1 MGLFSLFLLKHPLP
15 PPRSQ
20 GTPAAS
26 RGFYPL
32 SPPGTSRGQMKGE
45 DACMQWSLLRPVG
58 LVPAALVLTTIA
70 ACAEGGKSAGPSEFL
85 LVGQI
90 VLLIAVGRGLGEIMQ
105 RFGQPSVIGEL
116 LAGILLGPSLFGWL
130 WPDAQQAIFPKT
142 PEQKAMIDGIAQ
154 FGILL
159 LLLLTGMETDLK
171 LVRRIGKAAVAISIT
186 GIVVPFACGF
196 ALGEFLPDAVLPN
209 PQARVVASLF
219 MGTALS
225 ISSVK
230 IVAVVVREMNF
241 MRRNV
246 GQIIVATAVIDD
258 TIGWIIIAVIFSLAS
273 QGSLDIASVAKAV
286 LGTLAFLVVSFTI
299 GRRLVFHLIRWAND
313 NLVSTAPVITV
324 ILLLMGGMAL
334 ITHLIG
340 VHTVLGAFVAGI
352 LVGESPI
359 LTRQIDERL
368 RGLISSFFMPVFF
381 GLAGLSADL
390 SVLRDPD
397 LLMLT
402 GLLIVIA
409 SVGKFGG
416 AFAGGTMGGLNYRES
431 LALACGMNARGS
443 TEVIIATIGLSIGVL
458 SQNLFTMIVTMA
470 IMTTM
475 AMPPMLRAA
484 LARLP
489 MNKDEKERLEREEFE
504 EGGFVANLER
514 PLLAV
519 DESVNA
525 TFAAH
530 IAGLIAGT
538 RGLPITVL
546 HIGDH
551 AKEQEKSRGEEESHE
566 AVVKKAAEAVS
577 EAGQAGSVDVI
588 TRTRKAA
595 LSVAIADEAR
605 KGFDLLVVGVDK
617 ITAAKDRFDSR
628 IEDIAAEFDGPL
640 AIVAVNGRHLKQ
652 PMPDTLNILVP
663 VSGSSVSKRGAE
675 VAVALAQ
682 AGSGSLRVIYVVT
695 TRDRGAQRGASRGL
709 SQEESILKETSDL
722 AARYDVDI
730 TTTLRVNRAPEAAIL
745 REIDTTDV
753 DLVVMG
759 VDRIRADHLSFG
771 GVADAV
777 IRQSKVSVLLV
788 SSGEARRVPAEKA

>member
-1 MGLFSLFLLKHPLP
+1 
-15 PPRSQ
+15 
-20 GTPAAS
+20 
-26 RGFYPL
+26 
-32 SPPGTSRGQMKGE
+32 
-45 DACMQWSLLRPVG
+45 MQWSLLRPVG

-70 ACAEGGKSAGPSEFL
+70 ASAEGGKSAGPSEFL
-85 LVGQI
+85 LVAQI
-90 VLLIAVGRGLGEIMQ
+90 VLLIAVGRGLGEMMQ
-105 RFGQPSVIGEL
+105 RIGQPSVIGEL
-116 LAGILLGPSLFGWL
+116 LAGILLGPSLFGWI
-130 WPDAQQAIFPKT
+130 WPEAQHAIFPKT

-171 LVRRIGKAAVAISIT
+171 LVRKVGKAAIAISIA
-186 GIVVPFACGF
+186 GILVPFACGF
-196 ALGEFLPDAVLPN
+196 ALGEFLPDALLPR
-209 PQARVVASLF
+209 PDQRLVASLF

-273 QGSLDIASVAKAV
+273 QGTLDIASVAKAM
-286 LGTLAFLVVSFTI
+286 LGTFAFLAVSFTI
-299 GRRLVFHLIRWAND
+299 GRRLVFLLIRWAND
-313 NLVSTAPVITV
+313 NLVSTAAVISV
-324 ILLLMGGMAL
+324 ILLLMGVMAL

-390 SVLRDPD
+390 SVLRDPN

-402 GLLIVIA
+402 GLLVVIA

-416 AFAGGTMGGLNYRES
+416 AFVGGTLGRLNTRES
-431 LALACGMNARGS
+431 LALASGMNARGS

-470 IMTTM
+470 IVTTM

-484 LARLP
+484 LAKLP
-489 MNKDEKERLEREEFE
+489 MNEEEKERLEREEFE
-504 EGGFVANLER
+504 KRGFVANLER

-519 DESVNA
+519 DESVSA
-525 TFAAH
+525 TFASH
-530 IAGLIAGT
+530 VMGLIAGT

-546 HIGDH
+546 HIGNR
-551 AKEQEKSRGEEESHE
+551 AREQEKGRDQEESHE
-566 AVVKKAAEAVS
+566 AVVKKAAETVS
-577 EAGQAGSVDVI
+577 ANGDGGSVDVV
-588 TRTRKAA
+588 TRARRAE
-595 LSVAIADEAR
+595 LGEAIADEAR

-617 ITAAKDRFDSR
+617 VAATKDRFDR
-628 IEDIAAEFDGPL
+628 KIEDIAAKFDGPL
-640 AIVAVNGRHLKQ
+640 AIVAAKGKHLKQ
-652 PMPDTLNILVP
+652 PMPDALNILVP
-663 VSGSSVSKRGAE
+663 VSGSGVSKRGAE
-675 VAVALAQ
+675 VAVALSQ
-682 AGSGSLRVIYVVT
+682 AGSGSLRVIYVAT
-695 TRDRGAQRGASRGL
+695 TRDKGAQRGASRGL
-709 SQEESILKETSDL
+709 SQEAGILKDASDL

-759 VDRIRADHLSFG
+759 VDRIQADHLSFG

-777 IRQSKVSVLLV
+777 LRQSKVSVLLV
-788 SSGEARRVPAEKA
+788 SSGEARQAPAENA

>member
-1 MGLFSLFLLKHPLP
+1 M
-15 PPRSQ
+15 R
-20 GTPAAS
+20 
-26 RGFYPL
+26 
-32 SPPGTSRGQMKGE
+32 
-45 DACMQWSLLRPVG
+45 WSLLRPVG
-58 LVPAALVLTTIA
+58 LVPGALVLTTIA
-70 ACAEGGKSAGPSEFL
+70 VSAEAGKAAGPSEFL
-85 LVGQI
+85 LVAQI
-90 VLLIAVGRGLGEIMQ
+90 VLLIAVGRGLGEIMM
-105 RFGQPSVIGEL
+105 RIGQPSVIGEL
-116 LAGILLGPSLFGWL
+116 LAGIILGPSLFGWI
-130 WPDAQQAIFPKT
+130 WPEAQAAIFPRT

-154 FGILL
+154 VGILL

-171 LVRRIGKAAVAISIT
+171 LVRKVGRAAIAISIA

-196 ALGEFLPDAVLPN
+196 ALGAFLPDALLPN
-209 PQARVVASLF
+209 PQQRLVASLF

-273 QGSLDIASVAKAV
+273 HGTLDIASVAKSV
-286 LGTLAFLVVSFTI
+286 LGTLVFLAVSFTI
-299 GRRLVFHLIRWAND
+299 GRRLVFQLIRWAND
-313 NLVSTAPVITV
+313 NLRSAAAVITV
-324 ILLLMGGMAL
+324 ILLLMSVMAM

-368 RGLISSFFMPVFF
+368 RALISSFFMPVFF
-381 GLAGLSADL
+381 GLAGLAADL
-390 SVLRDPD
+390 SVLRDPH

-402 GLLIVIA
+402 GLLVVIA

-416 AFAGGTMGGLNYRES
+416 AFVGGALGGLNNRES
-431 LALACGMNARGS
+431 LALASGMNARGS

-470 IMTTM
+470 IVTTM

-489 MNKDEKERLEREEFE
+489 INEEERERLEREEFE
-504 EGGFVANLER
+504 KRGFLANLER

-530 IAGLIAGT
+530 IAGLIAGM
-538 RGLPITVL
+538 RGRPITVL
-546 HIGDH
+546 HIG
-551 AKEQEKSRGEEESHE
+551 KRPEEQEKGRDGEESHE
-566 AVVKKAAEAVS
+566 AVVKKAAEAASASS
-577 EAGQAGSVDVI
+577 EGDAGSVDVI
-588 TRTRKAA
+588 TRARRAELGET
-595 LSVAIADEAR
+595 ITEEAR

-617 ITAAKDRFDSR
+617 VAASKDRFSR
-628 IEDIAAEFDGPL
+628 KIEDIAATFEGPL
-640 AIVAVNGRHLKQ
+640 AIVAAKGKHLKQ
-652 PMPDTLNILVP
+652 PMPEGLNILVP
-663 VSGSSVSKRGAE
+663 VSGSAISKRGAE

-682 AGSGSLRVIYVVT
+682 AGSGTLRVIYVAT
-695 TRDRGAQRGASRGL
+695 TRDKGAQRGTSRRL
-709 SQEESILKETSDL
+709 SQETGILKDTSDL

-745 REIDTTDV
+745 REIETTDV
-753 DLVVMG
+753 DLIVMG
-759 VDRIRADHLSFG
+759 VDRIQADHLSFG

-777 IRQSKVSVLLV
+777 LWQSKVSVLLV
-788 SSGEARRVPAEKA
+788 SSGEARQVAAEQG

>member
-1 MGLFSLFLLKHPLP
+1 
-15 PPRSQ
+15 
-20 GTPAAS
+20 
-26 RGFYPL
+26 
-32 SPPGTSRGQMKGE
+32 
-45 DACMQWSLLRPVG
+45 MQWSLLRPVG

-70 ACAEGGKSAGPSEFL
+70 ASAEGGKSAGPSEFL
-85 LVGQI
+85 LVAQI

-105 RFGQPSVIGEL
+105 RIGQPSVIGEL
-116 LAGILLGPSLFGWL
+116 LAGIILGPSLFGWI
-130 WPDAQQAIFPKT
+130 WPEAQHAIFPKT

-171 LVRRIGKAAVAISIT
+171 LVRRVGKAAIAISIA
-186 GIVVPFACGF
+186 GILVPFACGF
-196 ALGEFLPDAVLPN
+196 ALGEFLPDALLPN
-209 PQARVVASLF
+209 PEQRLVASLF

-273 QGSLDIASVAKAV
+273 HGTLDIASVARAV
-286 LGTLAFLVVSFTI
+286 LGTLAFLAISFTI
-299 GRRLVFHLIRWAND
+299 GRKLVFQLIRWAND
-313 NLVSTAPVITV
+313 NLVSAAAVVTV
-324 ILLLMGGMAL
+324 ILLLMSVMAL

-397 LLMLT
+397 LLLLT
-402 GLLIVIA
+402 GLLVVIA

-416 AFAGGTMGGLNYRES
+416 AFVGGTLGGLNHRES
-431 LALACGMNARGS
+431 LALASGMNARGS

-470 IMTTM
+470 IVTTM

-489 MNKDEKERLEREEFE
+489 MNAEEKERLEREEFE
-504 EGGFVANLER
+504 KRGFIANLER

-546 HIGDH
+546 HIGKQP
-551 AKEQEKSRGEEESHE
+551 KEQDRDEQESHE
-566 AVVKKAAEAVS
+566 AVVKKAAETVS
-577 EAGQAGSVDVI
+577 AHGEDAGSVDVI
-588 TRTRKAA
+588 TRARRAELGET
-595 LSVAIADEAR
+595 IADEAR
-605 KGFDLLVVGVDK
+605 KGFDLLVVGINKV
-617 ITAAKDRFDSR
+617 TAAKDRFDEK
-628 IEDIAAEFDGPL
+628 IEDIAAKFEGPL
-640 AIVAVNGRHLKQ
+640 AIVAAKAKHLKQ
-652 PMPDTLNILVP
+652 PMPDALNILVP
-663 VSGSSVSKRGAE
+663 VSGSAVSKRGAE
-675 VAVALAQ
+675 VAVALTQ
-682 AGSGSLRVIYVVT
+682 AGSGSLRVIYVAT
-695 TRDRGAQRGASRGL
+695 TRDKGAQRGASRGL
-709 SQEESILKETSDL
+709 SQEAGILKDASDL

-759 VDRIRADHLSFG
+759 VDRIEANHLSFG

-777 IRQSKVSVLLV
+777 LRQSKVSVLLV
-788 SSGEARRVPAEKA
+788 SSGEARQAPAENA

>member
-1 MGLFSLFLLKHPLP
+1 
-15 PPRSQ
+15 
-20 GTPAAS
+20 
-26 RGFYPL
+26 
-32 SPPGTSRGQMKGE
+32 
-45 DACMQWSLLRPVG
+45 MQWSLLRPVG

-70 ACAEGGKSAGPSEFL
+70 ASAEGGKSAGPSEFL
-85 LVGQI
+85 LVAQI

-105 RFGQPSVIGEL
+105 RVGQPSVIGEL
-116 LAGILLGPSLFGWL
+116 LAGILLGPSLFGWI
-130 WPDAQQAIFPKT
+130 WPEAQAAIFPKT

-171 LVRRIGKAAVAISIT
+171 LVRKVGKAAIAISIA
-186 GIVVPFACGF
+186 GILVPFACGF
-196 ALGEFLPDAVLPN
+196 ALGEFLPDALLPR
-209 PQARVVASLF
+209 PDQRLVASLF

-273 QGSLDIASVAKAV
+273 QGTLDIASVAKAM
-286 LGTLAFLVVSFTI
+286 LGTFAFLAVSFTI
-299 GRRLVFHLIRWAND
+299 GRRLVFLLIRWAND
-313 NLVSTAPVITV
+313 NLVSTAAVISV
-324 ILLLMGGMAL
+324 ILLLMGVMAL

-390 SVLRDPD
+390 SVLRDPN

-402 GLLIVIA
+402 GLLVVIA

-416 AFAGGTMGGLNYRES
+416 AFVGGTLGRLNTRES
-431 LALACGMNARGS
+431 LALASGMNARGS

-470 IMTTM
+470 IVTTM

-484 LARLP
+484 LAKLP
-489 MNKDEKERLEREEFE
+489 MNEEEKERLEREEFE
-504 EGGFVANLER
+504 KRGFVANLER

-519 DESVNA
+519 DESVSA
-525 TFAAH
+525 TFASH
-530 IAGLIAGT
+530 VMGLIAGT

-546 HIGDH
+546 HIGNH
-551 AKEQEKSRGEEESHE
+551 AREQEKGRDQEESHE
-566 AVVKKAAEAVS
+566 AVVKKAAETVS
-577 EAGQAGSVDVI
+577 ANGDAGSVDVV
-588 TRTRKAA
+588 TRARRAE
-595 LSVAIADEAR
+595 LGEAIADEAR

-617 ITAAKDRFDSR
+617 VAATKDRFDR
-628 IEDIAAEFDGPL
+628 KIEDIAAKFDGPL
-640 AIVAVNGRHLKQ
+640 AIVAAKGKHLKQ
-652 PMPDTLNILVP
+652 PVPDALNILVP
-663 VSGSSVSKRGAE
+663 VSGSGVSKRGAE
-675 VAVALAQ
+675 VAVALTQ
-682 AGSGSLRVIYVVT
+682 AGSGSLRVIYVAT
-695 TRDRGAQRGASRGL
+695 TRDKGAQRGASRGL
-709 SQEESILKETSDL
+709 SQEASILKDASDL

-759 VDRIRADHLSFG
+759 VDRIQADHLSFG

-777 IRQSKVSVLLV
+777 LRQSKVSVLLV
-788 SSGEARRVPAEKA
+788 SSGEARQGPAENA

>member
-1 MGLFSLFLLKHPLP
+1 
-15 PPRSQ
+15 
-20 GTPAAS
+20 
-26 RGFYPL
+26 
-32 SPPGTSRGQMKGE
+32 
-45 DACMQWSLLRPVG
+45 MQWSLLRPVG

-70 ACAEGGKSAGPSEFL
+70 ASAEGGKSAGPSEFL
-85 LVGQI
+85 LVAQI

-105 RFGQPSVIGEL
+105 RIGQPSVIGEL
-116 LAGILLGPSLFGWL
+116 LAGIILGPSLFGWI
-130 WPDAQQAIFPKT
+130 WPEAQHAIFPKT

-171 LVRRIGKAAVAISIT
+171 LVRRVGKAAIAISIA
-186 GIVVPFACGF
+186 GILVPFACGF
-196 ALGEFLPDAVLPN
+196 ALGEFLPDALLPN
-209 PQARVVASLF
+209 PQARLVASLF

-273 QGSLDIASVAKAV
+273 HGTLDIASVARAV
-286 LGTLAFLVVSFTI
+286 LGTLAFLAISFTI
-299 GRRLVFHLIRWAND
+299 GRKLVFQLIRWAND
-313 NLVSTAPVITV
+313 NLVSAAAVVTV
-324 ILLLMGGMAL
+324 ILLLMSVMAL

-397 LLMLT
+397 LLLLT
-402 GLLIVIA
+402 GLLVVIA

-416 AFAGGTMGGLNYRES
+416 AFVGGTLGGLNHRES
-431 LALACGMNARGS
+431 LALASGMNARGS

-470 IMTTM
+470 IVTTM

-484 LARLP
+484 LARLS
-489 MNKDEKERLEREEFE
+489 MNAEEKERLEREEFE
-504 EGGFVANLER
+504 KRGFIANLER

-546 HIGDH
+546 HIGKQP
-551 AKEQEKSRGEEESHE
+551 KEQDRDEQESHE
-566 AVVKKAAEAVS
+566 AVVKKAAETVS
-577 EAGQAGSVDVI
+577 AHGEDAGSVDVI
-588 TRTRKAA
+588 TRARRAELGET
-595 LSVAIADEAR
+595 IADEAR
-605 KGFDLLVVGVDK
+605 KGFDLLVVGINKV
-617 ITAAKDRFDSR
+617 TAAKDRFDEK
-628 IEDIAAEFDGPL
+628 IEDIAAKFEGPL
-640 AIVAVNGRHLKQ
+640 AIVAAKAKHLKQ
-652 PMPDTLNILVP
+652 PMPDALNILVP
-663 VSGSSVSKRGAE
+663 VSGSAVSKRGAE
-675 VAVALAQ
+675 VAVALTQ
-682 AGSGSLRVIYVVT
+682 AGSGSLRVIYVAT
-695 TRDRGAQRGASRGL
+695 TRDKGAQRGASRGL
-709 SQEESILKETSDL
+709 SQEAGILKDASDL

-759 VDRIRADHLSFG
+759 VDRIEANHLSFG

-777 IRQSKVSVLLV
+777 LRQSKVSVLLV
-788 SSGEARRVPAEKA
+788 SSGEARQAPAENA

>member
-1 MGLFSLFLLKHPLP
+1 MPW
-15 PPRSQ
+15 R
-20 GTPAAS
+20 
-26 RGFYPL
+26 
-32 SPPGTSRGQMKGE
+32 
-45 DACMQWSLLRPVG
+45 LLRPVG

-70 ACAEGGKSAGPSEFL
+70 ACAEAGKSAGPSEFL
-85 LVGQI
+85 LIVQI

-105 RFGQPSVIGEL
+105 RIGQPSVIGEL
-116 LAGILLGPSLFGWL
+116 LAGIILGPSLLGWI
-130 WPDAQQAIFPKT
+130 WPEAQHAIFPKT

-154 FGILL
+154 VGILL

-171 LVRRIGKAAVAISIT
+171 LVRKVGKAAIAISIA
-186 GIVVPFACGF
+186 GIVVPFVCGF
-196 ALGEFLPDAVLPN
+196 VLGEFLPDALLPN
-209 PQARVVASLF
+209 PQERLVASLF

-273 QGSLDIASVAKAV
+273 HGTLDIASVAKAV
-286 LGTLAFLVVSFTI
+286 LGTLAFLAVSFTI
-299 GRRLVFHLIRWAND
+299 GRRLVFLLIRWAND
-313 NLVSTAPVITV
+313 TLLSAAAVITV
-324 ILLLMGGMAL
+324 ILLLMSVMAL

-390 SVLRDPD
+390 SVLRDPN

-402 GLLIVIA
+402 GLLVVIA
-409 SVGKFGG
+409 SAGKFGG
-416 AFAGGTMGGLNYRES
+416 AFVGGTAGGLSYRES
-431 LALACGMNARGS
+431 LALASGMNARGS

-470 IMTTM
+470 IVTTM

-489 MNKDEKERLEREEFE
+489 MNEEERERLEREEFE
-504 EGGFVANLER
+504 KRGFIANLER

-530 IAGLIAGT
+530 VAGLIAGM

-546 HIGDH
+546 HIGQR
-551 AKEQEKSRGEEESHE
+551 AKEQEKGRDEEESHE
-566 AVVKKAAEAVS
+566 AVVKKAAETV
-577 EAGQAGSVDVI
+577 SVDGGGGVGEVDVV
-588 TRTRKAA
+588 TRARQAELGAT
-595 LSVAIADEAR
+595 IAGEAR
-605 KGFDLLVVGVDK
+605 KGFDLMVVGIDK
-617 ITAAKDRFDSR
+617 LTATTDRFDRR
-628 IEDIAAEFDGPL
+628 IDDIAAEFEGPL
-640 AIVAVNGRHLKQ
+640 AIVAAKGKHLKQ
-652 PMPDTLNILVP
+652 PIPDALNILVP
-663 VSGSSVSKRGAE
+663 VSGSGVSKRGAE
-675 VAVALAQ
+675 TAVALAQ
-682 AGSGSLRVIYVVT
+682 AGSGSLRVIYVAT
-695 TRDRGAQRGASRGL
+695 TRDKGAQRGASRGL
-709 SQEESILKETSDL
+709 SQEAGILKDASDL

-759 VDRIRADHLSFG
+759 VDRIQADHLSFG

-777 IRQSKVSVLLV
+777 LRRSKVSVLLV
-788 SSGEARRVPAEKA
+788 SSGEARRTPAEKA

>member
-1 MGLFSLFLLKHPLP
+1 
-15 PPRSQ
+15 
-20 GTPAAS
+20 
-26 RGFYPL
+26 
-32 SPPGTSRGQMKGE
+32 
-45 DACMQWSLLRPVG
+45 MQWSLLRPVG
-58 LVPAALVLTTIA
+58 LAPAALVLTTIA
-70 ACAEGGKSAGPSEFL
+70 ASAEGGKSTGPSEFL
-85 LVGQI
+85 LVAQI

-105 RFGQPSVIGEL
+105 RIGQPSVIGEL
-116 LAGILLGPSLFGWL
+116 LAGIILGPSLFGWI
-130 WPDAQQAIFPKT
+130 WPDAQHAIFPKT
-142 PEQKAMIDGIAQ
+142 PEQRAMIDGIAQ

-171 LVRRIGKAAVAISIT
+171 LVKKVGKAAISISIA
-186 GIVVPFACGF
+186 GILVPFACGF
-196 ALGEFLPDAVLPN
+196 ALGEFLPDALLPK
-209 PQARVVASLF
+209 PEQRLVASLF

-225 ISSVK
+225 ISSVM

-273 QGSLDIASVAKAV
+273 QGTLDIASVAKAV
-286 LGTLAFLVVSFTI
+286 LGTLAFLAISFTI
-299 GRRLVFHLIRWAND
+299 GRRLVFQLIRWAND
-313 NLVSTAPVITV
+313 NLVSTAAVITV
-324 ILLLMGGMAL
+324 ILLLMCAMAM

-390 SVLRDPD
+390 SVLRDPN
-397 LLMLT
+397 LLLLT
-402 GLLIVIA
+402 GLLVVIA

-416 AFAGGTMGGLNYRES
+416 AFVGGTLGGLSRRES
-431 LALACGMNARGS
+431 LALASGMNARGS

-470 IMTTM
+470 IVTTM

-484 LARLP
+484 LAKLP
-489 MNKDEKERLEREEFE
+489 MNKEEKERLEREEFE
-504 EGGFVANLER
+504 KRGFVANLER

-525 TFAAH
+525 TFASH
-530 IAGLIAGT
+530 IMGLLAGM

-546 HIGDH
+546 HIGKH
-551 AKEQEKSRGEEESHE
+551 AKEQEKGRDEQESHE
-566 AVVKKAAEAVS
+566 AVVKKAAETVS
-577 EAGQAGSVDVI
+577 ANGGDDAGSVDVV
-588 TRTRKAA
+588 TRARRAELGET
-595 LSVAIADEAR
+595 IADEAR
-605 KGFDLLVVGVDK
+605 KGFDLLVIGVDK
-617 ITAAKDRFDSR
+617 VAATKDRFDR
-628 IEDIAAEFDGPL
+628 KIEDIAAKFDGPL
-640 AIVAVNGRHLKQ
+640 AIVVAKGKHLKQ
-652 PMPDTLNILVP
+652 PMPDALNILVP
-663 VSGSSVSKRGAE
+663 VSGSGVSKRGAE
-675 VAVALAQ
+675 VAVALTQ
-682 AGSGSLRVIYVVT
+682 AGSGSLRVIYVAT
-695 TRDRGAQRGASRGL
+695 TRDKGAQRGASRGL
-709 SQEESILKETSDL
+709 GQEAGILKDASDL

-730 TTTLRVNRAPEAAIL
+730 TTTLRVNRAPELAIL

-759 VDRIRADHLSFG
+759 VDRIQADHLSFG

-777 IRQSKVSVLLV
+777 LRQSKASVLLV
-788 SSGEARRVPAEKA
+788 SNGEARQVSAEQA

>member
-1 MGLFSLFLLKHPLP
+1 
-15 PPRSQ
+15 
-20 GTPAAS
+20 
-26 RGFYPL
+26 
-32 SPPGTSRGQMKGE
+32 
-45 DACMQWSLLRPVG
+45 MQWSLLRPVG

-70 ACAEGGKSAGPSEFL
+70 ASAEGGKSAGPSEFL
-85 LVGQI
+85 LVAQI

-105 RFGQPSVIGEL
+105 RIGQPSVIGEL
-116 LAGILLGPSLFGWL
+116 LAGILLGPSLFGWI
-130 WPDAQQAIFPKT
+130 WPEAQAAVFPKT
-142 PEQKAMIDGIAQ
+142 PEQKAMIDGIGQ

-171 LVRRIGKAAVAISIT
+171 LVRRVGKAAIAISIA
-186 GIVVPFACGF
+186 GILVPFACGF
-196 ALGEFLPDAVLPN
+196 ALGEFLPDALLPK
-209 PQARVVASLF
+209 PEQRLVASLF

-273 QGSLDIASVAKAV
+273 QGTLDIASVAKAM
-286 LGTLAFLVVSFTI
+286 LGTLAFLAISFTI
-299 GRRLVFHLIRWAND
+299 GRRLVFQLIRWAND
-313 NLVSTAPVITV
+313 NLVSTAAVITV
-324 ILLLMGGMAL
+324 ILLLMGVMAL
-334 ITHLIG
+334 ITHAIG

-359 LTRQIDERL
+359 LTRQIEERL

-390 SVLRDPD
+390 SVLRDPN

-402 GLLIVIA
+402 GLLVVIA

-416 AFAGGTMGGLNYRES
+416 AFVGGTLGGLNTRES
-431 LALACGMNARGS
+431 LALASGMNARGS

-470 IMTTM
+470 IVTTM

-484 LARLP
+484 LAKLP
-489 MNKDEKERLEREEFE
+489 MNREEKERLEREEFE
-504 EGGFVANLER
+504 KRGFVANIER

-519 DESVNA
+519 DESVSA
-525 TFAAH
+525 TFASH
-530 IAGLIAGT
+530 IMGLIAGT

-546 HIGDH
+546 HIGKR
-551 AKEQEKSRGEEESHE
+551 AGEQEKDRDGEASHE
-566 AVVKKAAEAVS
+566 AVVKKAAETVN
-577 EAGQAGSVDVI
+577 GDGDAGSIDVV
-588 TRTRKAA
+588 TRARRAELGET
-595 LSVAIADEAR
+595 IAGEAR

-617 ITAAKDRFDSR
+617 VAMTKDRFDR
-628 IEDIAAEFDGPL
+628 KIEDIAAKFDGSL
-640 AIVAVNGRHLKQ
+640 AIVAAKGKHLKQ
-652 PMPDTLNILVP
+652 PTPEGLNILVP
-663 VSGSSVSKRGAE
+663 VSGSGVSKRGEE
-675 VAVALAQ
+675 VAVALTQ
-682 AGSGSLRVIYVVT
+682 AGSGSLRVIYVAT
-695 TRDRGAQRGASRGL
+695 TRDKGAQRGASRGL
-709 SQEESILKETSDL
+709 SQEAGILKDASDL

-759 VDRIRADHLSFG
+759 VDRIQADHLSFG

-777 IRQSKVSVLLV
+777 LRQSKVSVLLV
-788 SSGEARRVPAEKA
+788 SSGEARQAPAENA

>member
-1 MGLFSLFLLKHPLP
+1 
-15 PPRSQ
+15 
-20 GTPAAS
+20 
-26 RGFYPL
+26 
-32 SPPGTSRGQMKGE
+32 
-45 DACMQWSLLRPVG
+45 MQWTLLRPVG
-58 LVPAALVLTTIA
+58 LVSAALVLTTVA
-70 ACAEGGKSAGPSEFL
+70 ASAEGGKSAGPSEFL
-85 LVGQI
+85 LVAQI

-105 RFGQPSVIGEL
+105 RIGQPSVIGEL
-116 LAGILLGPSLFGWL
+116 LAGILLGPSLFGWI
-130 WPDAQQAIFPKT
+130 WPEAQHAIFPKT

-171 LVRRIGKAAVAISIT
+171 LVRKVGKAAIAISIA
-186 GIVVPFACGF
+186 GILVPFACGF
-196 ALGEFLPDAVLPN
+196 ALGEFLPDALLPK
-209 PQARVVASLF
+209 PEQRLVASLF

-273 QGSLDIASVAKAV
+273 QGTLDIASVAKAV
-286 LGTLAFLVVSFTI
+286 LGTFAFLAVSFTI
-299 GRRLVFHLIRWAND
+299 GRRLVFQLIRWAND
-313 NLVSTAPVITV
+313 NLVSSAAVITV
-324 ILLLMGGMAL
+324 ILLLMGVMAL
-334 ITHLIG
+334 ITHAIG

-390 SVLRDPD
+390 SVLRDPN

-402 GLLIVIA
+402 GLLVVIA

-416 AFAGGTMGGLNYRES
+416 AFVGGTVGGMNTRES
-431 LALACGMNARGS
+431 LALASGMNARGS

-470 IMTTM
+470 IVTTM

-484 LARLP
+484 LAKLP
-489 MNKDEKERLEREEFE
+489 MNKEEKERLEREEFE
-504 EGGFVANLER
+504 KRGFVANLER

-519 DESVNA
+519 DESVSA
-525 TFAAH
+525 TFASH
-530 IAGLIAGT
+530 IMGQIAGM

-546 HIGDH
+546 HIGNR
-551 AKEQEKSRGEEESHE
+551 ASQREKGRDEEASHE
-566 AVVKKAAEAVS
+566 AVVKKAAEIVS
-577 EAGQAGSVDVI
+577 ANSGDSGSVEVA
-588 TRTRKAA
+588 TRARRAE
-595 LSVAIADEAR
+595 LGDAIADEAR

-617 ITAAKDRFDSR
+617 VAAAKDRFDR
-628 IEDIAAEFDGPL
+628 KIEDIAAKFDGPL
-640 AIVAVNGRHLKQ
+640 AIVAAKGKHLKQ
-652 PMPDTLNILVP
+652 PMPDALNILVP

-675 VAVALAQ
+675 VAVALTQ
-682 AGSGSLRVIYVVT
+682 AGSGSLRVIYVAT
-695 TRDRGAQRGASRGL
+695 TRDKGAQRGASRGL
-709 SQEESILKETSDL
+709 SQEAGILKDASDL

-759 VDRIRADHLSFG
+759 VDRIQADHLSFG

-777 IRQSKVSVLLV
+777 LRQSKVSVLLV
-788 SSGEARRVPAEKA
+788 SSGEARQAPAENA

>member
-1 MGLFSLFLLKHPLP
+1 
-15 PPRSQ
+15 
-20 GTPAAS
+20 
-26 RGFYPL
+26 
-32 SPPGTSRGQMKGE
+32 
-45 DACMQWSLLRPVG
+45 MQWSLLRPVG
-58 LVPAALVLTTIA
+58 LVPATLVLTSMA
-70 ACAEGGKSAGPSEFL
+70 ASAEGGKSASPSEFL
-85 LVGQI
+85 LVTQI

-105 RFGQPSVIGEL
+105 RIGQPSVIGEL
-116 LAGILLGPSLFGWL
+116 LAGILLGPSLFGWI
-130 WPDAQQAIFPKT
+130 WPDAQTAIFPKM
-142 PEQKAMIDGIAQ
+142 PEQKAMLDGIAQ

-171 LVRRIGKAAVAISIT
+171 LVKKVGKAAIAISIA
-186 GIVVPFACGF
+186 GILVPFACGF
-196 ALGEFLPDAVLPN
+196 ALGEFLPDALLPK
-209 PQARVVASLF
+209 PEQRLVASLF

-273 QGSLDIASVAKAV
+273 QGTLDLASVAKAV
-286 LGTLAFLVVSFTI
+286 LGTLVFLAVSFTI
-299 GRRLVFHLIRWAND
+299 GRRLVFQLIRWAND
-313 NLVSTAPVITV
+313 NLVSVAAVITV
-324 ILLLMGGMAL
+324 ILLLMGVMAL
-334 ITHLIG
+334 ITHAIG

-390 SVLRDPD
+390 SVLRDPN
-397 LLMLT
+397 LLLLT
-402 GLLIVIA
+402 GLLVVIA

-416 AFAGGTMGGLNYRES
+416 AFVGGTLGGLSTRES
-431 LALACGMNARGS
+431 LALASGMNARGS

-470 IMTTM
+470 IVTTM

-484 LARLP
+484 LAKLP
-489 MNKDEKERLEREEFE
+489 MNKEEKERLEREEFE
-504 EGGFVANLER
+504 KRGFVANLER

-525 TFAAH
+525 TFASH
-530 IAGLIAGT
+530 IVGLIAGM

-546 HIGDH
+546 HIGKR
-551 AKEQEKSRGEEESHE
+551 AGEQERGRDEEASHE
-566 AVVKKAAEAVS
+566 AVVKKAAETVS
-577 EAGQAGSVDVI
+577 TNGDGEVGSIDVVTRARRAELGETI
-588 TRTRKAA
+588 TE
-595 LSVAIADEAR
+595 EAR

-617 ITAAKDRFDSR
+617 VTAAKDRFDR
-628 IEDIAAEFDGPL
+628 KIEDIAAKFDGPL
-640 AIVAVNGRHLKQ
+640 AIVAARGKHLKQ
-652 PMPDTLNILVP
+652 PMPDRLNILVP
-663 VSGSSVSKRGAE
+663 VSGSGVSKRGAE
-675 VAVALAQ
+675 VAVALTQ
-682 AGSGSLRVIYVVT
+682 AGSGSLRVIYVAT
-695 TRDRGAQRGASRGL
+695 TRDKGAQRGASRGL
-709 SQEESILKETSDL
+709 GQEAGVLKDASDL
-722 AARYDVDI
+722 AARYEVDI
-730 TTTLRVNRAPEAAIL
+730 TTTLRVNRAPQAAIL

-759 VDRIRADHLSFG
+759 VDRIQADHLSFG

-777 IRQSKVSVLLV
+777 LRQSKVSVLLV
-788 SSGEARRVPAEKA
+788 SSGEARQAPSEKG